1 MIRKMTENE
10 AIRILGD
17 TTLCTPLGQ
26 AAFVGIEA
34 IKEVQQYRAI
44 GTVEEF
50 REAAEQVFFIPIA
63 LFSETEKKSFS
74 ILTGYSI
81 SRDTIY
87 SFIGKVDRRG
97 EKIWE
102 YDLVKDRFGSTYF
115 VCWNPAQC
123 AYYGILLKRMDG
135 RQVRG
140 CFRMGAFRS
149 SDLERMGSI
158 LDQERIEG
166 RWITYF
172 SRWIWQQKEV

>member
-1 MIRKMTENE
+1 MYH
-10 AIRILGD
+10 L
-17 TTLCTPLGQ
+17 Q
-26 AAFVGIEA
+26 
-34 IKEVQQYRAI
+34 RAKRLEDSVWI
-44 GTVEEF
+44 DGKGVLLSNGK
-50 REAAEQVFFIPIA
+50 AVEQVAFIPIK
-63 LFSETEKKSFS
+63 SGEMEKKSLS

-81 SRDTIY
+81 NRDTIC

>member
-1 MIRKMTENE
+1 MYHLQRAKLLED
-10 AIRILGD
+10 G
-17 TTLCTPLGQ
+17 
-26 AAFVGIEA
+26 VWIEGSFTKQ
-34 IKEVQQYRAI
+34 IDGK
-44 GTVEEF
+44 
-50 REAAEQVFFIPIA
+50 AAEQVAFIPIA
-63 LFSETEKKSFS
+63 LFSETEKKSLS

-81 SRDTIY
+81 SRDTIC
-87 SFIGKVDRRG
+87 SFIGKIDRRG

-166 RWITYF
+166 RWIAYF
-172 SRWIWQQKEV
+172 SRWIWQQNRKGLKNEM